1 MTLLLFSC
9 VNGQWEAGVDS
20 DVEVSHVVVQVGLT
34 DLGIRGWDVLDQC
47 AEGDAIEDFRWIVE
61 NGVVD
66 VINGGGKLVLSD
78 GEDKAVSSP
87 CFARGDVDGA

>member
-1 MTLLLFSC
+1 
-9 VNGQWEAGVDS
+9 
-20 DVEVSHVVVQVGLT
+20 
-34 DLGIRGWDVLDQC
+34 LDQR
-47 AEGDAIEDFRWIVE
+47 AEVDAIEAFCWFIE

-66 VINGGGKLVLSD
+66 VVDGGGKLVSSD